1 MADDEILEAATRVLT
16 LCRSRGWRVAT
27 AESCTGGLIAGAM
40 TEIAGSSDVVE
51 GGFITYSNAAKTA
64 LVGVPSA
71 LFDQVGAVSAEVA
84 RAMAEGTLAQLPGAQ
99 LAVSATGIAGP
110 GGATPGKPVGLVHFG
125 LARRDGP
132 VTAHVQIFPGN
143 RAAVR
148 RAAVRYALSLLE
160 AAATNA

>member
-1 MADDEILEAATRVLT
+1 MMDDEILEAATRVLA

-51 GGFITYSNAAKTA
+51 GGFVTYSNAAKTA
-64 LVGVPSA
+64 LVGVPSE
-71 LFDQVGAVSAEVA
+71 LFEQVGAVSAEVA
-84 RAMAEGTLAQLPGAQ
+84 RAMAEGTLVRLPAAE

-125 LARRDGP
+125 LARRAGP
-132 VTAHVQIFPGN
+132 VTAHAQVFPGN
-143 RAAVR
+143 RAEVR

-160 AAATNA
+160 TAASNA